1 MCYSPCINWRKKLIG
16 FLPFI
21 IQCKLKQEPSILKPM
36 EKITK
41 IFSKLKHL
49 VEFRIVGIT

>member
-21 IQCKLKQEPSILKPM
+21 IRCKLKQESSILKPM

-49 VEFRIVGIT
+49 VEVRIVGIT